1 MLFIAKNEKNEN
13 MIELKRLWHSN
24 AIFSGNKND
33 IIVKEKMY
41 MIFVELNVGAE
52 KKTIF
57 YEALFKTA
65 NLKQKKGGGSSGSWW
80 NCGGGFVCTVFPF
93 FCWRKKK
100 VVLQQQQRFKG
111 FSWRR

>member
-52 KKTIF
+52 KKKPFSMKLYVRPPTW
-57 YEALFKTA
+57 K
-65 NLKQKKGGGSSGSWW
+65 KKGGGVS
-80 NCGGGFVCTVFPF
+80 N
-93 FCWRKKK
+93 
-100 VVLQQQQRFKG
+100 
-111 FSWRR
+111 